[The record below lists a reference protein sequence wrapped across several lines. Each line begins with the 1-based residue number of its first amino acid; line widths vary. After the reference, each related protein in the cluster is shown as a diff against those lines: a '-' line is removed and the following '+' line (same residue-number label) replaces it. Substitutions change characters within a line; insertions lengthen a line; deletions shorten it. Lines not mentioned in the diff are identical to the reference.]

1 MNQLRRQFPVWG
13 TIVDVDCYSQSVGGA
28 ELDRAMDSVI
38 EFCEDVDR
46 DFSTYKDGSWV
57 SWLRAGKVGIVD
69 CPNDVQAVW
78 ELCLRAKNLSDGAF
92 DPWAVDGGFDPSTG
106 NSTSNLGCSLRKG
119 YAFTSLWNV
128 LGHPLG

>member
-1 MNQLRRQFPVWG
+1 MNHLRRQFPVWG

-28 ELDRAMDSVI
+28 ELDRAMESVVA
-38 EFCEDVDR
+38 FCEDVDR

-78 ELCLRAKNLSDGAF
+78 ELCLRAKDLSDGAF
-92 DPWAVDGGFDPSTG
+92 DPWAVAGGFDPSG
-106 NSTSNLGCSLRKG
+106 LVKVGPQIRLLM
-119 YAFTSLWNV
+119 FWLQLVWNMFK
-128 LGHPLG
+128 